1 MLPPRFVTD
10 NRDLRTLTFRRFAP
24 LLFSA
29 VSGACTT
36 APVARVSIV
45 QVAPAAATAAIPDPD
60 PRVRAAL
67 EKLRADNTWLIEQQ
81 ISICQIEAP
90 PFKERRRAEDFVAR
104 FRALGYA
111 GARIDAEGNVIVERP
126 GEPGEPVT
134 VLSAHLDTVFPEGT
148 DVTVRRS
155 GDTLRGPGI
164 GDDCRGLAVLLA
176 TARALDHAQV
186 RTRGTIVFVGTVG
199 EEGAGNL
206 RGVRHL
212 FDASLKDRIDYFISV
227 DDAEF
232 KLVSGAV
239 GSNRY
244 RVTYRGPGGHS
255 FTDFG
260 MPNPVHAL
268 GRAITLV
275 SEIRTTDK
283 PKTTFSVGIV
293 AGGTSVNSI
302 AATASMDVD
311 LRSESAL
318 SLATLD
324 STFRRAVQSALTAER
339 ARWPQSDAAL
349 DVKIDTIGI
358 RPAGAQA
365 DTSLIVRAALQAG
378 RLLGFSSTPEASS
391 TDANLPIS
399 RGIPAI
405 TVGYGGVGRGTH
417 SLNESWIQTPNAY
430 LGPQWAMLITLALT
444 GVR

>member
-1 MLPPRFVTD
+1 M
-10 NRDLRTLTFRRFAP
+10 TFRRFAP

-45 QVAPAAATAAIPDPD
+45 QVAPAAAAATAAIPDPD

-67 EKLRADNTWLIEQQ
+67 EQLRADNTWLIEQQ

-126 GEPGEPVT
+126 GDPGEPT
-134 VLSAHLDTVFPEGT
+134 AVLSAHLDTVFPEGT

-212 FDASLKDRIDYFISV
+212 FDASLKGRIDYFLSV
-227 DDAEF
+227 DDAE
-232 KLVSGAV
+232 LTLTASAV

-255 FTDFG
+255 NADFG
-260 MPNPVHAL
+260 MPNPIHAL
-268 GRAITLV
+268 GRAISLL
-275 SEIRTTDK
+275 SEVEVPEH

-293 AGGTSVNSI
+293 AGGTSVNAI
-302 AATASMDVD
+302 AAAASMDVD
-311 LRSESAL
+311 LRSESAAAL
-318 SLATLD
+318 GSLD
-324 STFRRAVQSALTAER
+324 STFRRVVTAALDAER
-339 ARWPQSDAAL
+339 ARWPRSNAAL
-349 DVKIDTIGI
+349 SVHIDTIGI
-358 RPAGAQA
+358 RPAGAQP
-365 DTSLIVRAALQAG
+365 DTAMIVRTALAAG
-378 RLLGFSSTPEASS
+378 RALGFSTIPRATS

-405 TVGYGGVGRGTH
+405 TIGYGGIGRGMH
-417 SLNESWIQTPNAY
+417 SLGESWIETPDAY